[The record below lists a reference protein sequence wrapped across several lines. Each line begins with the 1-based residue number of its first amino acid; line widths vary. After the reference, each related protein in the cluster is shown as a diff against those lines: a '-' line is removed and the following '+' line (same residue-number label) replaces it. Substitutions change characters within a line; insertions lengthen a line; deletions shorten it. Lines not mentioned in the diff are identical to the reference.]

1 MIVDAN
7 TMDALAEFWRT
18 VANENFWKDTVDVEF
33 DCHDENC
40 LYSVMCKKSCNH
52 RQIGKW
58 CPHYCEKL
66 VEILQK
72 ESNDD
77 EK

>member
-7 TMDALAEFWRT
+7 TMGALVEFWKN
-18 VANENFWKDTVDVEF
+18 VASENFWKDAIDVEF
-33 DCHDENC
+33 DCDEKC
-40 LYSVMCKKSCNH
+40 VYSVICMESNSMKK
-52 RQIGKW
+52 IGKW